1 MLKSSSRTRTGSK
14 RPKAS
19 GANAAGRT
27 AARKATAKAAITP
40 VTDLVEAL
48 VVECR
53 GGLITAMNPAGRAL
67 LGYAGKAPLGTPFVS
82 LIADAAAARK
92 LSGSLLALT
101 VGRQPKA
108 MTLLGRSGKAVAVT
122 LRASRL
128 DRGADGR
135 LLVVA
140 SPAAASPAGT
150 EGKEIGQA
158 HAVIQAIGAAILGVD
173 SRGLVRLANRAA
185 DQLFGIRAGAMLGHP
200 IRDFLPA
207 WAGSGVNGD
216 SALSVPPEILG
227 LARDITAVRPDG
239 GHFPADITVTRAD
252 QSPNGGGLYAVIV
265 RDASARKASEDANRS
280 YADRLAQ
287 EVEARTAELRT
298 LSKHQQ
304 RILEAASDGI
314 VGVGLDGTIQS
325 ANRAAADL
333 LNRDIRALTGIS
345 LDRAFVF
352 GTGTTVGTTG
362 RPSQIR
368 AQLWNGPFH
377 VALHARLARTD
388 GESFD
393 AEYTIAPITEGRET
407 KGYVVTFRDISER
420 KRAETEMLL
429 SAAVLEHSTEGVLIA
444 DSRGR
449 ITKTNP
455 AFRRITGYEPQELV
469 GKSIMD
475 VLFAEAK
482 ASPGV
487 LNPLRTMTQTEWE
500 QWCKNKSGKRYAARI
515 NMSVVRDPEGQ
526 VQQYAAIV
534 SDITQ
539 RKLDEEKIL
548 YQANYD
554 QLTGLANRTLF
565 MDRLTRLVVESKRT
579 KTNVGLM
586 FIDLDGFKAIND
598 TLGHDAGDLLLKGC
612 ARRLEK
618 SVRESDTVARLGGD
632 EFTVIM
638 PALDSLDAATVVA
651 GRIIRSLSEPFDL
664 DGRAGH
670 VSASIGISVL
680 PQQAADAPGLLHNAD
695 VAMYHAKRSGKAMY
709 KIYTAD
715 LEAPPPK
722 GS

>member
-1 MLKSSSRTRTGSK
+1 MASRARSRG
-14 RPKAS
+14 AS
-19 GANAAGRT
+19 AAAEGT
-27 AARKATAKAAITP
+27 
-40 VTDLVEAL
+40 LVAAL
-48 VVECR
+48 VDALVLECR
-53 GGLITAMNPAGRAL
+53 GGLITAINPAGRAL
-67 LGYAGKAPLGTPFVS
+67 LGYAGKAPVGRPFVS
-82 LIADAAAARK
+82 LIADPAVARK
-92 LSGSLLALT
+92 LTGSLSGLAA
-101 VGRQPKA
+101 GKQPKVIN
-108 MTLLGRSGKAVAVT
+108 LLGRSGKAMAFTV
-122 LRASRL
+122 RASRL
-128 DRGADGR
+128 DRAADGR
-135 LLVVA
+135 VLLVA
-140 SPAAASPAGT
+140 SPSAASAQVRT
-150 EGKEIGQA
+150 DGKDAGQA
-158 HAVIQAIGAAILGVD
+158 RAVVEALGEAILGVD
-173 SRGLVRLANRAA
+173 GRGLVRMANRAA
-185 DQLFGIRAGAMLGHP
+185 DHLFGVRAGTMLGHP

-207 WAGSGVNGD
+207 WAGSGANGD
-216 SALSVPPEILG
+216 SPLVVPPEILG
-227 LARDITAVRPDG
+227 QSRDITAVRPDG

-252 QSPNGGGLYAVIV
+252 QGTNGGGLYALIV
-265 RDASARKASEDANRS
+265 RDASVRKAAEVANRS

-287 EVEARTAELRT
+287 EVETRTAEMRT
-298 LSKHQQ
+298 LSTQHQ
-304 RILEAASDGI
+304 RVLEAASDGI
-314 VGVGLDGTIQS
+314 VGVALDGTVQS
-325 ANRAAADL
+325 ANRAAADM
-333 LNRDIRALTGIS
+333 LNRDIRALIGLG

-352 GTGTTVGTTG
+352 GTGTLVGTAG

-368 AQLWNGPFH
+368 AQLWNGPYH
-377 VALHARLARTD
+377 VALQARLARTD

-407 KGYVVTFRDISER
+407 KGYVITFRDISER

-444 DSRGR
+444 DNRGR

-455 AFRRITGYEPQELV
+455 AFRRITGYEPQELF
-469 GKSIMD
+469 GKSLTD

-487 LNPLRTMTQTEWE
+487 LDPLRTMTQTEWE

-515 NMSVVRDPEGQ
+515 NMSVVRDPDGE

-565 MDRLTRLVVESKRT
+565 MDRLTRLVVESKRA

-598 TLGHDAGDLLLKGC
+598 NLGHDAGDLLLKGC

-638 PALDSLDAATVVA
+638 PMLDSLDAATVVA
-651 GRIIRSLSEPFDL
+651 GRIIRSLGEPFDL
-664 DGRAGH
+664 DGRQGH
-670 VSASIGISVL
+670 VSASIGISIL
-680 PQQAADAPGLLHNAD
+680 PEQAADAPGLLHNAD

-709 KIYTAD
+709 KFYAAD